1 MADYLPINPTEIEPE
16 APLTSSLAA
25 RWSNNPIA
33 IAEGAPGAPRIQ
45 TAAIANGAVT
55 AEKLATGNQERN
67 WVLARVAAAPLGAVG
82 TYASLVIADEVVD
95 AVWPTGGIATSNE
108 GDTRPGSDLR
118 WSPTDLSGSGF
129 QPPVSSTSPSGTWR
143 CMGRAVTS
151 IMFVGIDDVAISRRP
166 SIWLRIA

>member
-55 AEKLATGNQERN
+55 AAKLATGTSERD

-82 TYASLVIADEVVD
+82 TYASLVIADA
-95 AVWPTGGIATSNE
+95 AVGLTGIATSSE
-108 GDTRPGSDLR
+108 GATRPGSELR
-118 WSPTDLSGSGF
+118 WSPTDLSGSSG

-143 CMGRAVTS
+143 CMGRAVTA
-151 IMFVGIDDVAISRRP
+151 IVAGDMDVRVTRRP
-166 SIWLRIA
+166 ALWLRVA

>member
-45 TAAIANGAVT
+45 TNAIANGAVT
-55 AEKLATGNQERN
+55 AAKLATGNQERN
-67 WVLARVAAAPLGAVG
+67 WVLSRVAAAPLGAVG
-82 TYASLVIADEVVD
+82 TYASLAIADPPEGWTV
-95 AVWPTGGIATSNE
+95 TSNE
-108 GDTRPGSDLR
+108 GDTRPGSELR
-118 WSPTDLSGSGF
+118 WSTTSGGGYV
-129 QPPVSSTSPSGTWR
+129 QSTSPSGTWM
-143 CMGRAVTS
+143 CMGRAATTRLS
-151 IMFVGIDDVAISRRP
+151 SYDGGHIIRSP

>member
-45 TAAIANGAVT
+45 TNAIANGAVT
-55 AEKLATGNQERN
+55 APKLATGNQERN

-82 TYASLVIADEVVD
+82 TYASLVISD
-95 AVWPTGGIATSNE
+95 AAMGSGWIATSNE

-118 WSPTDLSGSGF
+118 WSSTDGGSI
-129 QPPVSSTSPSGTWR
+129 SSTSPSGTWR
-143 CMGRAVTS
+143 CMGRAVT
-151 IMFVGIDDVAISRRP
+151 GWIDLESGWIARRP
-166 SIWLRIA
+166 SVWLRIA